1 MPLVLLEV
9 VVVVV
14 VVVAVVVVELGSWTV
29 DMTALHLS
37 GGCGRLLEGIS
48 FYSLLTYLLHSFLT
62 SLLYTLLSYLL
73 HSL

>member
-37 GGCGRLLEGIS
+37 GGCG
-48 FYSLLTYLLHSFLT
+48 
-62 SLLYTLLSYLL
+62 
-73 HSL
+73 